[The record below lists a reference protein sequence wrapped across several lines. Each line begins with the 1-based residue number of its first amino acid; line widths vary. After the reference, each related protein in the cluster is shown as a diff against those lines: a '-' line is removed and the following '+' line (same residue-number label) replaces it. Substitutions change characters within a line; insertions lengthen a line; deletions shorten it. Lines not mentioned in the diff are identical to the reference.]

1 MSNKWDA
8 QLDKYAKLIVQVG
21 INVQKNQPVHIIGTV
36 EMAPFIRKL
45 VKHAYET
52 GASNVYVDWTDDEVS
67 RLKYDHAS
75 IDVMSVYPS
84 WEKAKREDFMNQ
96 QACVIS
102 ITSQSP
108 DLLKG
113 VDTAKISAFQKAAG
127 EALYEYRKAMQ
138 ADQFSWSV
146 VAGAGTAW
154 ARKVFPQA
162 ATDEEAVDLLWEA
175 IFKAVRLDTEDP
187 VQAWKEHN
195 ETLHAKAEALNAY
208 RFKKL
213 HYTAPGTD
221 LTIELSDKHLWVSA
235 GSENAQGH
243 TFMANMPTEEV
254 FTVPYRDGTN
264 GYVSSTKPL
273 SYGGNIIDKFKITF
287 ENGRIVKYE
296 AEQGQEI
303 LGKLIEID
311 EGSHYLGEVALVPHR
326 SPISQSGI
334 LFYNTLFDENA
345 SNHLAIGSGYAFN
358 IEGGKKM
365 SADELKENGV
375 NASITHN
382 DFMVG
387 SEHMNIDGIQADG
400 TVIPVF
406 RNGEWA
412 F

>member
-1 MSNKWDA
+1 MSNNFE
-8 QLDKYAKLIVQVG
+8 LLLEKYAKLVVQVG

-36 EMAPFIRKL
+36 EMAPLIRKL
-45 VKHAYET
+45 VKEAYAV
-52 GASNVYVDWTDDEVS
+52 GASYVYVDWGDDDVMRMRYE
-67 RLKYDHAS
+67 HAS
-75 IDVMSVYPS
+75 DEMNGYFPS
-84 WEKAKREDFMNQ
+84 WEKDKREDFMNR

-102 ITSQSP
+102 ITSSTP

-113 VDTAKISAFQKAAG
+113 IDPAKISTFQKAAG
-127 EALYEYRKAMQ
+127 AALYEYRKAMQ
-138 ADQFSWSV
+138 ADKFSWTV
-146 VAGAGTAW
+146 IAGAGQAW
-154 ARKVFPQA
+154 AQKVFPD
-162 ATDEEAVDLLWEA
+162 ATPEEAVTKLWEA
-175 IFKAVRLDTEDP
+175 IFKAVRLDAADP
-187 VQAWKEHN
+187 VQAWKDHN
-195 ETLHAKAEALNAY
+195 DTLHAKAEALNAY
-208 RFKKL
+208 KFKKL

-221 LTIELSDKHLWVSA
+221 LTIELNDKHVWVSA
-235 GSENAQGH
+235 GSENAQGY

-254 FTVPYRDGTN
+254 FTVPDRNGTN

-273 SYGGNIIDKFKITF
+273 SYGGNVIDQFKVTF

-296 AEQGQEI
+296 AKQGEEI

-311 EGSHYLGEVALVPHR
+311 EGAAYLGEVALVPHH
-326 SPISQSGI
+326 SPISESGI
-334 LFYNTLFDENA
+334 LFYNTLYDENA

-358 IEGGKKM
+358 IIGGKTM
-365 SADELKENGV
+365 SAEELKEHGV

-406 RNGEWA
+406 RNGAWA